1 MVGFAQFD
9 ENLQAPGLEQ
19 IQRLGPGFVSTVE
32 QLRDAVQ
39 FGQHAAGAGQQ
50 AGAVIGQAHAVGV
63 ALKQQHTEAS
73 LQFGNRTGHYRLC
86 PEQGFRGFGYTAV
99 VGHPDKGAHVH
110 QAGQL
115 TRLHGGRLFDWAIR
129 WDYACLTDELAINK
143 THTCNKLMHYSGAAA
158 GCDPLANC

>member
-9 ENLQAPGLEQ
+9 EDLQAPGLEQ
-19 IQRLGPGFVSTVE
+19 VQRFGPGFVSTVE
-32 QLRDAVQ
+32 QLRYAVQ
-39 FGQHAAGAGQQ
+39 FGQHAAGA
-50 AGAVIGQAHAVGV
+50 
-63 ALKQQHTEAS
+63 
-73 LQFGNRTGHYRLC
+73 
-86 PEQGFRGFGYTAV
+86 
-99 VGHPDKGAHVH
+99 DKGAHVH